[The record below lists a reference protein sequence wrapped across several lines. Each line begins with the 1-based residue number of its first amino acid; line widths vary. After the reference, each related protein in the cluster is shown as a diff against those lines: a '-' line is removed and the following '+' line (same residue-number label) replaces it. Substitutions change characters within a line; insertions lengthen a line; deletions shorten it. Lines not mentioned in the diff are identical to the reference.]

1 MKKLAIITTHPIQY
15 NAPFFKLLAERK
27 NVDLKVFYT
36 WSQSEVGGKY
46 DPGFGQKVN
55 WNIPLLEGYTYSF
68 VNNISKKPGSHH
80 FKGID
85 NPTLIWEIK
94 NWGADAVLVYG
105 WAFKSHLKAIRFFYK
120 KLPVYFRGDS
130 TLLDEGKGFKQILRR
145 LFLQYIYRNIDT
157 AFYAG
162 TANKDYFKAMGLK
175 EKQLVFMPHAIDNDR
190 FVSNAENTNE
200 GQHIRKTLN
209 INKNAIV
216 FLFAGKLEQK
226 KQPDVLIECFVSF
239 HFENNYLIIAG
250 SGQMEKGLK
259 DAYKSNPHVI
269 FLGFKNQ
276 EQMPAVYN
284 ACDVFVLPSK
294 GPNETWGLS
303 INEAMAAGKAIIAS
317 DKCGA
322 SCDLIIQNKNGFV
335 IESDNIASLTEALNF
350 FVNNITAIKI
360 MGDASV
366 VIIQQ
371 YSFIQDCYS
380 IEDRI
385 DKIVGYIN

>member
-27 NVDLKVFYT
+27 NIDLKVFYT
-36 WSQSEVGGKY
+36 WSQSEAGEKY
-46 DPGFGQKVN
+46 DPGFGQKVT
-55 WNIPLLEGYTYSF
+55 WNIPLLEGYTHSF

-120 KLPVYFRGDS
+120 KLPVFFRGDS
-130 TLLDEGKGFKQILRR
+130 TLLDEQKSFKQILRR
-145 LFLQYIYRNIDT
+145 LFLQYIYKNIDT

-162 TANKDYFKAMGLK
+162 TANKDYFIAMGLQ
-175 EKQLVFMPHAIDNDR
+175 EKQLVLMPHAIDNDR
-190 FVSNAENTNE
+190 FVSNAENTNA
-200 GQHIRKTLN
+200 GQHIRKTFN
-209 INKNAIV
+209 IDENAIV

-226 KQPDVLIECFVSF
+226 KQPDVLIDCFVSLNV
-239 HFENNYLIIAG
+239 ENNYLIIAG
-250 SGQMEKGLK
+250 SGAMEKGLK
-259 DAYKSNPHVI
+259 DAYRSNPHII

-276 EQMPAVYN
+276 AQMPALYN

-322 SCDLIIQNKNGFV
+322 SYDLIKESINGFV
-335 IESDNIASLTEALNF
+335 FTWDDSLALKHIINFLGTNKTEVKRMGLESAKIIE
-350 FVNNITAIKI
+350 
-360 MGDASV
+360 
-366 VIIQQ
+366 Q
-371 YSFIQDCYS
+371 YSFLHS
-380 IEDRI
+380 SEAIEKTFKKEADNR
-385 DKIVGYIN
+385 